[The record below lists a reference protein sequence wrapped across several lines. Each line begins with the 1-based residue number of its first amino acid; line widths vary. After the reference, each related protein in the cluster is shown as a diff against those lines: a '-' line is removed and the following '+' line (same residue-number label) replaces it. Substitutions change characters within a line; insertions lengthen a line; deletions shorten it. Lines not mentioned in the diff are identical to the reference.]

1 MSNRK
6 MILSGAGK
14 ELLELLRD
22 ALEVERAQAI
32 KIALA
37 KGIAN
42 ANSMLNTEYHD
53 VGKKW
58 PIPDG
63 IIRGND
69 YLLFKHLIINEQE
82 RSLNEDEVNDFM
94 LLYIEHGLRITK
106 LEMDNLTS
114 LEDYRLSI
122 LN

>member
-6 MILSGAGK
+6 MNLSGKGK
-14 ELLELLRD
+14 ELLDLLRD
-22 ALEVERAQAI
+22 TLEVERAQAI

-42 ANSMLNTEYHD
+42 ADSMIQIGYHD
-53 VGKKW
+53 SNKKW
-58 PIPDG
+58 VIPDA
-63 IIRGND
+63 IIRGDD

-82 RSLNEDEVNDFM
+82 RSLSENEVNDFM
-94 LLYIEHGLRITK
+94 LLYIEHGLRIIK
-106 LEMDNLTS
+106 LEMESLTS